1 MNITPDTPAFV
12 PVPASAPPYSLE
24 SPAAHAAV
32 EQWRTLL
39 TTFNDLL
46 GKAPGV
52 REILRTL
59 LADTFKVDPDT
70 TGLVFRS
77 DDDFAF
83 ISLTHLLAFV
93 RHHPTPP
100 SDLDT
105 LAKVRG
111 TPDAGPVLA
120 NLRPSELYARLATMD
135 TSHSIGERWNAYWQA
150 RAAGT
155 PFSRQEHARKQYV
168 GHFDAALKIAT
179 LEQTLSEAQLRP
191 LQAVADNPEWLIKD
205 GQQVRIQTLAD
216 HPASL
221 IFSLA
226 EEPARVLYRPAGQP
240 VFTGYEN
247 QARLEEALSPD
258 TQAGL
263 EYLTLD
269 GVADGFTAVLD
280 QLLAATLAT
289 LDHDPGADIRQHAE
303 FALSQADD
311 LNLQRRSP
319 NVFAGPPAPEADT
332 EDDSQPSLF
341 DFGALTEDIPH
352 ALRSRQ
358 ISDLLERLS
367 SLDEATLRQLR
378 DHESSLKA
386 AQAKALAAIEVHLQS
401 PRWHSD
407 AAAVVPSRE
416 LVDAHYKALRA
427 HGQIQHLLGQIDAT
441 ELSWI
446 EALTQRNDAAGSAV
460 CPKLEQTASPATD
473 AGHTHRLMDALVI
486 THPSA
491 LNARP
496 TTRSLLVYWA
506 SEHGG
511 LLRCPDQ
518 AALEQCL
525 GVGKDNGQ
533 SLSLQSISGDA
544 MAQILAHKFASARQS
559 CTRILQD
566 EGIHTLKQALP
577 RISQALKSDL
587 QAPGHAARASAH
599 GLLEEQSHAVKLA
612 GAAPSWLK
620 AMSTANRQAL
630 VEVLERYISAMRS
643 SRALLAR
650 DLPVREAFCRALIN
664 RKLKDDFDADD
675 VGQIHLDLPIR
686 VTSQRDP
693 IVGSGAQG
701 VPVRLEDT
709 PSQERTQVPLQTLLL
724 ENIDTEMTRRLQF
737 LKVQVASSSAD
748 TVRVLTSGLTSSYV
762 HGLATALD
770 LAQAYEDRI
779 RQAFLGLDETEHA
792 RAYRRE
798 TLLEPVRLMLQIQRL
813 LFHERGYLND
823 QSQAILALA
832 SDARYQADGHDIR
845 LLAARL
851 TSGGPD
857 TDDQPVTLSGVT
869 FIEDQASGVTLLY
882 LPDHPASPVRQ
893 YPNLEEA
900 RLSLYERS
908 KTQEEQAY
916 LISRALLG
924 NPDAHRSRLAQAHAN
939 RFSGIIGLG
948 AQWPASTSLAQL
960 LLDAEMG
967 RLIEAN
973 RATSRSSRDLWQE
986 NFTYQSGMV
995 FNYLKM
1001 ALGFIPFV
1009 GTAIGLYD
1017 VVDAMHQAAKAFT
1030 QGEIAHGLDELENAI
1045 TSLIDAAMDLVNGV
1059 GFSPSAALRTSKQRQ
1074 LRQLKGH
1081 RPGSRYLSAAAGQRL
1096 KRLRGYEYDQPLS
1109 LQGLPS
1115 PTSGRWRGVYRTGQ
1129 GDFILIEGTP
1139 FQVEWDATLH
1149 TWRLSGNA
1157 RSSWKMA
1164 VGLDELGRW
1173 DTHFALHGVHVR
1185 GAGGGGGQAAS
1196 RIADTLEPLWP
1207 AAIKARLPLWWR
1219 DRTYRLRKQLQDS
1232 ISART
1237 HTLSKLGKDLE
1248 SRTAVENALDD
1259 TVLRSSLERYIDEAR
1274 RNHADYERLQGVSS
1288 RARQSEAKKLASE
1301 MAEAICEGNY
1311 HLRVHAH
1318 KRFLRHLEEIK
1329 QLIATLQ
1336 DVSHQLTP
1344 DLERPRMVTL
1354 TSQMLQLRRRMRE
1367 IRQST
1372 LIEVDE
1378 LSMRMDQMR
1387 HWEAKALRPRKRLKL
1402 FDAIDN
1408 DLTRLP
1414 RPALDYLLIS
1424 QLTALITRAPAT
1436 LDLSWVKLQKLMH
1449 DPLIELDRALHALHQ
1464 LPGVHSSKNQRQD
1477 ILSTSLSKID
1487 GYRSKLRYWQ
1497 ASYGQFFDTASLERL
1512 KSVLK
1517 RHTEHYRTLVREPSP
1532 TPSSPTR
1539 PADASAPRVFET
1551 TDNHYLIGEPRRQ
1564 ANEYRITGPSGHTEI
1579 YIESTPGKF
1588 TLSNPVAPPGSRAAS
1603 MAELEAEANRH
1614 LDGLAGYRQ
1623 QIERYARTGMDGASL
1638 EDLMHFKAQDL
1649 NDLASQINAQDAS
1662 AALLAR
1668 LRREAS
1674 TLIEDGRKLHVRQYM
1689 SSHRPTA
1696 AMLGYLLDQQAVDI
1710 ERIGSLTLL
1719 GKRQD
1724 GRQDFLQEFVV
1735 RDLTQQPPTELWFAH
1750 FHFSKAQAQ
1759 FTEFEAAHLKIPAQR
1774 YLGGE
1779 WQATHVEDI
1788 WRGEIGRPMAVRHF
1802 QPLF

>member
-1 MNITPDTPAFV
+1 M
-12 PVPASAPPYSLE
+12 E
-24 SPAAHAAV
+24 SPAAHVAV

-39 TTFNDLL
+39 ATFNGLL
-46 GKAPGV
+46 DNAPGV
-52 REILRTL
+52 REIMRTL
-59 LADTFKVDPDT
+59 LADTFKVDPDI
-70 TGLVFRS
+70 TGLVLRT

-83 ISLTHLLAFV
+83 ISLTHLHAFV

-105 LAKVRG
+105 VAEVRG
-111 TPDAGPVLA
+111 TPDVGPVLA
-120 NLRPSELYARLATMD
+120 KLRPSELYARLATVD
-135 TSHSIGERWNAYWQA
+135 ASRSVRERWNTYWQA

-155 PFSRQEHARKQYV
+155 PLSRQEHARKQYV

-179 LEQTLSEAQLRP
+179 LEQALSEAQLRP
-191 LQAVADNPEWLIKD
+191 VQTVVDNPEWRVKD
-205 GQQVRIQTLAD
+205 GQQVCIQSLVG
-216 HPASL
+216 HPGSL
-221 IFSLA
+221 VFSLA
-226 EEPARVLYRPAGQP
+226 DEPARVLYRPAGQP
-240 VFTGYEN
+240 VFSGYEN
-247 QARLEEALSPD
+247 QARLEAALSPGTPTD
-258 TQAGL
+258 L
-263 EYLTLD
+263 KYLTLD
-269 GVADGFTAVLD
+269 GIADGFTALLD
-280 QLLAATLAT
+280 ELLAATLET

-303 FALSQADD
+303 FALSRADD

-319 NVFAGPPAPEADT
+319 GVFASPPVLEADT

-341 DFGALTEDIPH
+341 DFGALTKDIPH
-352 ALRSRQ
+352 SVRSRQ
-358 ISDLLERLS
+358 VNDQLERLS
-367 SLDEATLRQLR
+367 SLDEATLQQLR
-378 DHESSLKA
+378 NHESSLQT
-386 AQAKALAAIEVHLQS
+386 AQDNALVAIDAHLQS

-407 AAAVVPSRE
+407 AAAVLPSRE
-416 LVDAHYKALRA
+416 LVDAHFKAMRA

-441 ELSWI
+441 ELGWI
-446 EALTQRNDAAGSAV
+446 EALTHRNDTAGSVA
-460 CPKLEQTASPATD
+460 CPKLEQTEPPATD
-473 AGHTHRLMDALVI
+473 VDNTHRLMDALVI

-491 LNARP
+491 LDARP
-496 TTRSLLVYWA
+496 TTRSLLMYWA
-506 SEHGG
+506 GEHGG

-518 AALEQCL
+518 TALEQCL
-525 GVGKDNGQ
+525 GVSKDNGQ
-533 SLSLQSISGDA
+533 SLSLQPISGDA
-544 MAQILAHKFASARQS
+544 MAQSLAHKFASARQS
-559 CTRILQD
+559 CARILQD
-566 EGIHTLKQALP
+566 EGIHALKQALP

-587 QAPGHAARASAH
+587 QVPGHAARAVAH

-620 AMSTANRQAL
+620 AMSTTTRQAL
-630 VEVLERYISAMRS
+630 VEVLKRYISAMRS

-664 RKLKDDFDADD
+664 RKLKEDFDTDD
-675 VGQIHLDLPIR
+675 AGQIYLDLPIR
-686 VTSQRDP
+686 VISQKDP

-701 VPVRLEDT
+701 VPAKLKDT
-709 PSQERTQVPLQTLLL
+709 PSQERTQVPLQTVLL
-724 ENIDTEMTRRLQF
+724 ENIDTEMARRLPF
-737 LKVQVASSSAD
+737 LKVQVASASAD

-762 HGLATALD
+762 QGLATALD

-792 RAYRRE
+792 WAYRRE

-813 LFHERGYLND
+813 LFHERGYLDD
-823 QSQAILALA
+823 QSQTILALA
-832 SDARYQADGHDIR
+832 SEGRYQADGHDIR

-857 TDDQPVTLSGVT
+857 TADQPVTLSGVT

-882 LPDHPASPVRQ
+882 QTDHPSSPVRQ
-893 YPNLEEA
+893 HPSLEDA
-900 RLSLYERS
+900 RLSLYDRS
-908 KTQEEQAY
+908 KIEQEQEY

-924 NPDAHRSRLAQAHAN
+924 NPDAHRSRLAQAHTN

-960 LLDAEMG
+960 LLDSEMG

-1017 VVDAMHQAAKAFT
+1017 VVDAMHRAAKSFT

-1081 RPGSRYLSAAAGQRL
+1081 KPGSHYLSTAAGQRL

-1109 LQGLPS
+1109 LHGLPCA
-1115 PTSGRWRGVYRTGQ
+1115 TSGRWRGVYRTGQ

-1149 TWRLSGNA
+1149 TWRLSGNT

-1196 RIADTLEPLWP
+1196 HIADTLDPLWP

-1248 SRTAVENALDD
+1248 SRTAAENAMDD
-1259 TVLRSSLERYIDEAR
+1259 TVLRSSLMRYIDEAR
-1274 RNHADYERLQGVSS
+1274 RNHADYEGLQGVSS
-1288 RARQSEAKKLASE
+1288 RARRSEAKKLASE

-1329 QLIATLQ
+1329 QLIDTLQ
-1336 DVSHQLTP
+1336 GVSGQLTP
-1344 DLERPRMVTL
+1344 DLERPRMVAL

-1378 LSMRMDQMR
+1378 LSMRLEQLR
-1387 HWEAKALRPRKRLKL
+1387 HWEAKTARPRKRLKL

-1408 DLTRLP
+1408 DLMRLT

-1464 LPGVHSSKNQRQD
+1464 LPGVHSSKHQRQD
-1477 ILSTSLSKID
+1477 ILGTALGKID

-1497 ASYGQFFDTASLERL
+1497 ASYGQFFDTASFERL

-1517 RHTEHYRTLVREPSP
+1517 RHTEHYRMLVREPSP
-1532 TPSSPTR
+1532 TPRSPTR
-1539 PADASAPRVFET
+1539 QADASTQRVFET

-1564 ANEYRITGPSGHTEI
+1564 ANEFRITGPSGHTEI
-1579 YIESTPGKF
+1579 YIESAPGKF
-1588 TLSNPVAPPGSRAAS
+1588 TLSNPLASPRSRAAT

-1638 EDLMHFKAQDL
+1638 EDLMRFKAQDL
-1649 NDLASQINAQDAS
+1649 NDLASQINAMDAS

-1668 LRREAS
+1668 LRREVAS
-1674 TLIEDGRKLHVRQYM
+1674 LMEDGRKLHVRQYM
-1689 SSHRPTA
+1689 TSHRPTA

-1710 ERIGSLTLL
+1710 ERIGSLVPL
-1719 GKRQD
+1719 GKRLD

-1735 RDLTQQPPTELWFAH
+1735 RDLTQQPPADLWFAH
-1750 FHFSKAQAQ
+1750 FHFSKAQPR